1 MRRKHFA
8 FVAALG
14 ALVLLA
20 GIAASVTH
28 GKSEKGKQTAAPS
41 GTVTLA
47 GWSVSTVESALLKQV
62 VKGFERK
69 YPRIKVD
76 YSALGD
82 YDRAMLA
89 KFSARQP
96 PDVFYVDSN
105 RAPTW
110 IKQGVLEPLDS
121 YVQKSKFQVSPF
133 YSKLMD
139 AFRVKGKIYGFPK
152 DWSPLGMQINTAML
166 AKAGIKAP
174 TTWAQLRTAAQRLK
188 SRNAVPNGK
197 PICLAAD
204 WARILAFVYQN
215 KGSFLNAS
223 KTKATVDTPAV
234 KGAIDFYLSLMKAD
248 LLDIPAKLG
257 SDWCGEALGKEKAAI
272 IFEGNWLVPY
282 MVEKFPDVGYK
293 TFPMVKGKQQGNVA
307 YTVAYGIGRN
317 SKNKEAAFTLLSY
330 LVGKVG
336 MKTWT
341 SKGLALPSRKDV
353 KPVAGRAAFL
363 KAAPYARPWQF
374 AAGFDKVMTVAGNEF
389 SAVVEGKQTV
399 SAMLKKIQDEANA
412 TLRRGG

>member
-1 MRRKHFA
+1 MRRKHFP
-8 FVAALG
+8 FVAALV

-20 GIAASVTH
+20 GIAASVTY
-28 GKSEKGKQTAAPS
+28 GKSEKGKQMAAPS

-62 VKGFERK
+62 IKGFERK

-110 IKQGVLEPLDS
+110 IRQGVLEPLDS
-121 YVQKSKFQVSPF
+121 YVKKAKFPVSPF

-152 DWSPLGMQINTAML
+152 DWSPLGMQVNTAML
-166 AKAGIKAP
+166 AKAGVKAP
-174 TTWAQLRTAAQRLK
+174 TTWAQLRTAALRLK

-197 PICLAAD
+197 PICLGAD
-204 WARILAFVYQN
+204 WARVLAFVYQN

-223 KTKATVDTPAV
+223 KTKATVNTRAV
-234 KGAIDFYLSLMKAD
+234 KGAIDFYISLMRAD
-248 LLDIPAKLG
+248 LLDTPQKLA

-282 MVEKFPDVGYK
+282 MEEKFPDVRYT
-293 TFPMVKGKQQGNVA
+293 TFPMVKGKQHGNLA
-307 YTVAYGIGRN
+307 FTVAYGIGRN

-399 SAMLKKIQDEANA
+399 SAMLKKIQDEATT